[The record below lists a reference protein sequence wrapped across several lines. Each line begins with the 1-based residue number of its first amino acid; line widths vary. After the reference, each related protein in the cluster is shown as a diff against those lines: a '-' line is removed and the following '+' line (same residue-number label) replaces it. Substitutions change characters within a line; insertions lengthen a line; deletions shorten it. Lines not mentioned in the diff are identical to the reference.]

1 MAQDLLNI
9 SPESFEIQANV
20 MKSNDLV
27 ALLRQIYDFKYE
39 KGKMMPYE
47 KILDLERKETKI
59 MKILMSRKYLNKQ
72 NSAEYQAFINKMNFR
87 KKVF

>member
-20 MKSNDLV
+20 MKSKDLV
-27 ALLRQIYDFKYE
+27 TLLRQIYDFKYE
-39 KGKMMPYE
+39 KGKMMPYD

-72 NSAEYQAFINKMNFR
+72 NSQEYQQFLNKINF
-87 KKVF
+87 KKRLY